1 MSDLITKKELLEK
14 LCKKIQVKIPE
25 LFKIWRQCGYD
36 ERMISEYSKNVDD
49 HIEDLLVDMISEA
62 ESRKCAIIRE
72 IKIISKKIKAMEVEL
87 DIDESDRDNPPTEP
101 LIEVVA
107 SLQRKLKH
115 LEEIKDKRISQA
127 DKLIERETKVC
138 EALGVQRLGLV
149 KNVPSEEEL
158 MQFESKLAKQE
169 AELIAHKTT
178 FKETRLAIMAM
189 MNEMSHVPT
198 HEFENLVCVDYENFI
213 FSTSNMRK
221 LRELHSDI
229 EEQLRAAKEDAKNKR
244 QELIKLWKFLD
255 IPEKKCREFLAVHSG
270 YDIPTLNALQKE
282 IKRMQELRLE
292 NISKFIVKLR
302 EDLQHWWEVCKLS
315 QEERDEFRFFNS
327 QIYTEDMLKIHE
339 IELERLR
346 HHYEENKK
354 IFDLLEKWEETWGQ
368 MKEIQRRSEDPDRF
382 HNRGG
387 QLLADEKIRKA
398 CNKNLPK
405 LVNQLK
411 EMTDEYEKKH
421 RKLFRVYGLTIDQY
435 IEQEYENQKVE
446 LEKLKVETAKAK
458 DEKNNLKKTPLSA
471 SRRTPRTGLSVSRRT
486 PGVLSTSRRTP
497 VSAKNLRSNT
507 SIKRKLSDHSPFTRV
522 TKPRM
527 TSNSENVRPA
537 KVCGSKIRHSGQ
549 LKVARKLISDNSN
562 KSMGKSPRKSPRRNL
577 TTTNKVINIGD
588 STNSMDKYEQFQE
601 HLEQREDLRSTL
613 LMETSEPRKVKRQPA
628 TPIKPSRKHSPNTP
642 AVTPGNRDLA
652 TKLTSTP
659 RTPRLTPAPSMR
671 NMENN
676 F

>member
-1 MSDLITKKELLEK
+1 MSDLITRKELVEK
-14 LCKKIQVKIPE
+14 LCEKIQVKIPT
-25 LFKIWRQCGYD
+25 LFEIWHQCGYD
-36 ERMISEYSKNVDD
+36 ESMISEYSKTVDH
-49 HIEDLLVDMISEA
+49 HIEDLIVDMISEA
-62 ESRKCAIIRE
+62 ENRKCAIIHE
-72 IKIISKKIKAMEVEL
+72 IKMTSKKIKAMEVEL
-87 DIDESDRDNPPTEP
+87 DIDGSCDNTPAER
-101 LIEVVA
+101 LIEVA
-107 SLQRKLKH
+107 AILQKKLKS
-115 LEEIKDKRISQA
+115 LEKVKDQRISQSK
-127 DKLIERETKVC
+127 KLLAREAKVC
-138 EALGVQRLGLV
+138 EALGIPPLSLV

-158 MQFESKLAKQE
+158 TQFESNLAKQE

-178 FKETRLAIMAM
+178 FKEMRLAIMAM

-198 HEFENLVCVDYENFI
+198 HEFERLVCDDYENFI
-213 FSTSNMRK
+213 FSTSNMKK

-244 QELIKLWKFLD
+244 QELVKLWKFLD
-255 IPEKKCREFLAVHSG
+255 IPEKKCREFLAIHSG

-292 NISKFIVKLR
+292 NISKFIIKLR

-315 QEERDEFRFFNS
+315 TEERDEFRFFNS

-339 IELERLR
+339 IELERIR

-421 RKLFRVYGLTIDQY
+421 RKLFRVYGLTVDQY
-435 IEQEYENQKVE
+435 IEQEYENQKAE

-458 DEKNNLKKTPLSA
+458 DEKSNLKKTPLSA

-527 TSNSENVRPA
+527 TSNSENVRP
-537 KVCGSKIRHSGQ
+537 V
-549 LKVARKLISDNSN
+549 KVARKLISSDSSN
-562 KSMGKSPRKSPRRNL
+562 KSMAKSPKKSPRKNL
-577 TTTNKVINIGD
+577 TTLNKIINIGD

-613 LMETSEPRKVKRQPA
+613 LVETIEPHKIKRKPA

-642 AVTPGNRDLA
+642 AGTPGNRDLS
-652 TKLTSTP
+652 TPKITSTP

-671 NMENN
+671 NIENN

>member
-1 MSDLITKKELLEK
+1 MSDLITRKELVEK
-14 LCKKIQVKIPE
+14 LCEKIQVKIPT
-25 LFKIWRQCGYD
+25 LFEIWHQCGYD
-36 ERMISEYSKNVDD
+36 ESMISEYSKTVDH
-49 HIEDLLVDMISEA
+49 HIEDLIVDMISEA
-62 ESRKCAIIRE
+62 ENRKCAIIHE
-72 IKIISKKIKAMEVEL
+72 IKMTSKKIKAMEVEL
-87 DIDESDRDNPPTEP
+87 DIDGSCDNTPAER
-101 LIEVVA
+101 LIEVA
-107 SLQRKLKH
+107 AILQKKLKS
-115 LEEIKDKRISQA
+115 LEKVKDQRISQSK
-127 DKLIERETKVC
+127 KLLAREAKVC
-138 EALGVQRLGLV
+138 EALGIPPLSLV

-158 MQFESKLAKQE
+158 TQFESNLAKQE

-178 FKETRLAIMAM
+178 FKEMRLAIMAM

-198 HEFENLVCVDYENFI
+198 HEFERLVCDDYENFI
-213 FSTSNMRK
+213 FSTSNMKK

-244 QELIKLWKFLD
+244 QELVKLWKFLD
-255 IPEKKCREFLAVHSG
+255 IPEKKCREFLAIHSG

-292 NISKFIVKLR
+292 NISKFIIKLR

-315 QEERDEFRFFNS
+315 TEERDEFRFFNS

-339 IELERLR
+339 IELERIR

-421 RKLFRVYGLTIDQY
+421 RKLFRVYGLTVDQY
-435 IEQEYENQKVE
+435 IEQEYENQKAE
-446 LEKLKVETAKAK
+446 LEKLKVET
-458 DEKNNLKKTPLSA
+458 
-471 SRRTPRTGLSVSRRT
+471 
-486 PGVLSTSRRTP
+486 
-497 VSAKNLRSNT
+497 
-507 SIKRKLSDHSPFTRV
+507 
-522 TKPRM
+522 
-527 TSNSENVRPA
+527 
-537 KVCGSKIRHSGQ
+537 
-549 LKVARKLISDNSN
+549 VARKLISSDSSN
-562 KSMGKSPRKSPRRNL
+562 KSMAKSPKKSPRKNL
-577 TTTNKVINIGD
+577 TTLNKIINIGD

-613 LMETSEPRKVKRQPA
+613 LVETIEPHKIKRKPA

-642 AVTPGNRDLA
+642 AGTPGNRDLS
-652 TKLTSTP
+652 TPKITSTP

-671 NMENN
+671 NIENN